1 MFNRGDSVELTI
13 SKGLLTVTVDML
25 AQEQGRM
32 GQQVN
37 LLNPE
42 SNETVRL
49 LSQAQA
55 RLRGFNIAINGQNA

>member
-42 SNETVRL
+42 SNETVRAIVTGPGK
-49 LSQAQA
+49 AQG
-55 RLRGFNIAINGQNA
+55 L